1 MGVEKPP
8 IIVYNRDRQKK
19 RKKRGIFI
27 WIM

>member
-27 WIM
+27 WTK

>member
-8 IIVYNRDRQKK
+8 IFVYNRDRQKK

>member
-27 WIM
+27 WTM

>member
-8 IIVYNRDRQKK
+8 IIVYNRDMQKK

-27 WIM
+27 WTM

>member
-19 RKKRGIFI
+19 KKKRGIFI
-27 WIM
+27 WTK

>member
-8 IIVYNRDRQKK
+8 IIVYNRNRQKK

-27 WIM
+27 WTM